1 VWSSCSAAG
10 MGEAE
15 ALDGGEARDT
25 VLLPAEL
32 SDDLMLDL
40 FDPPQEADP
49 TWWDYDM
56 TPWDYLFP
64 QIPF

>member
-1 VWSSCSAAG
+1 MATRVW
-10 MGEAE
+10 ET
-15 ALDGGEARDT
+15 LDGGE
-25 VLLPAEL
+25 L
-32 SDDLMLDL
+32 SDDQIELEALIT
-40 FDPPQEADP
+40 QADP